1 MIRRDAQF
9 DYVRGNANGA
19 ADGEAFCAVGF
30 IDKIDVGK
38 IYLFWGWRRILK
50 KILAVRSI
58 A

>member
-30 IDKIDVGK
+30 IDRIDVGEF
-38 IYLFWGWRRILK
+38 IYFGGWRRILK
-50 KILAVRSI
+50 KILAVLSI